1 MKKII
6 CALLILI
13 FSFGCAGLG
22 FKEKSLSEDLGS
34 PEKAA
39 LLRERAHD
47 LWSAFVK
54 EDFEKAY
61 QLYDPFVRAKK
72 EKSTFI
78 ANLGKIKYS
87 AFEIMDIMIEGNV
100 AQVKVKIDYSMPK
113 TKMNKL
119 EFFVPPSQREIEDK
133 WIYVYDNWYKEWYSE
148 MMGSGAVE
156 Y

>member
-1 MKKII
+1 MKKVI
-6 CALLILI
+6 CSLLILI

-22 FKEKSLSEDLGS
+22 FKGKSLSEDPGS

-61 QLYDPFVRAKK
+61 QFYDPFVRAKR
-72 EKSTFI
+72 EKAEFLAT
-78 ANLGKIKYS
+78 LGKIKYS
-87 AFEIMDIMIEGNV
+87 AFEITDVKIEGNV
-100 AQVKVKIDYSMPK
+100 AKIKLKIDYSMPK
-113 TKMNKL
+113 TKLNKL
-119 EFFVPPSQREIEDK
+119 EFFVAPTQREIEDK

-148 MMGSGAVE
+148 MMGSGAAE